1 MLFKNLKN
9 PKTKHMKYKKQKT
22 QKTNLSDFYVKYCT
36 GIYKFCPNYE
46 QQKMKDNASKLKS
59 YIHVYNY
66 DSVCCKNSCSVYEAF
81 SRTTNILYKAP
92 HPDELDKDK

>member
-1 MLFKNLKN
+1 
-9 PKTKHMKYKKQKT
+9 MKYKKQKPP
-22 QKTNLSDFYVKYCT
+22 KTNLSDFYVNIALEFLSFAQIMSNK
-36 GIYKFCPNYE
+36 
-46 QQKMKDNASKLKS
+46 KMKDNASKLKL

-92 HPDELDKDK
+92 QPDELDKDK

>member
-1 MLFKNLKN
+1 MRLCIYNTCKCSYYVVNKRILINIKCCLKTKKK

-46 QQKMKDNASKLKS
+46 QQKMKDNASKL
-59 YIHVYNY
+59 N
-66 DSVCCKNSCSVYEAF
+66 
-81 SRTTNILYKAP
+81 
-92 HPDELDKDK
+92 

>member
-1 MLFKNLKN
+1 MSNK
-9 PKTKHMKYKKQKT
+9 
-22 QKTNLSDFYVKYCT
+22 
-36 GIYKFCPNYE
+36 
-46 QQKMKDNASKLKS
+46 KMKDNASKLKL
-59 YIHVYNY
+59 YIHVYDY